1 MSLLFRRLTLPRAAA
16 LLAVVVTAAC
26 SGGAAPQATT
36 TSIATGSPTPG
47 AATPVSPGPEILPSP
62 AATLDLADADPLL
75 TISLAEAGDHLSGV
89 SSLATGDFNVDG
101 VTDLVIGTPFADG
114 PDNGREDAGEA
125 FVVFGRKGWSG
136 KIDLANGGEAALHIL
151 GARAGDTLGF
161 SVAGGDL
168 NGDGVDDIIVGVP
181 GSNGRDNERTDLGEA
196 YVIFGRKDL
205 GGTVD
210 SLSLQQDFTLS
221 AAEGFA
227 RLGTSFAVADV
238 NGDEI
243 GDLIA
248 GAPFAGRE
256 PGTPPGGPRTTVG
269 EVYVVFGAADLGGTV
284 RVTLDQQDLTLTGSQ
299 KQDAFGQ
306 AVAAA
311 DVNGD
316 GRLDII
322 VGARGVD
329 GPDGERLDAGAGFI
343 FFGRAAMPDKL
354 SVEDADL
361 TVLGTDRQDGLGER
375 AAAGD
380 LNGDGIADIVFTART
395 GDGLGNGRSNSG
407 EVYIILGGPSL
418 TGVRDLSTASVD
430 TVIYGPVPVGLMG
443 SAVAIAELDE
453 EGLEDLAIGAALAS
467 ASGRSS
473 NGAVYITYGGD
484 LPSRLDLATAG
495 DLFLYGAGDSD
506 AFGSG
511 LAVGDING
519 DGRPELIVAAPGPDG
534 AVGKVY
540 ALELP

>member
-1 MSLLFRRLTLPRAAA
+1 MIKRNVRFPFYALVAVLLVNLGFTVFPQTTMFNLAKAVSTLPVDGMEYANGTIVPENSP
-16 LLAVVVTAAC
+16 LLIWYDWVDV
-26 SGGAAPQATT
+26 SGTQVINYAIYTT
-36 TSIATGSPTPG
+36 PDYNYPVPIANLVGQHFR
-47 AATPVSPGPEILPSP
+47 
-62 AATLDLADADPLL
+62 LADGTQVFIVSA
-75 TISLAEAGDHLSGV
+75 LSE
-89 SSLATGDFNVDG
+89 L
-101 VTDLVIGTPFADG
+101 
-114 PDNGREDAGEA
+114 
-125 FVVFGRKGWSG
+125 
-136 KIDLANGGEAALHIL
+136 
-151 GARAGDTLGF
+151 
-161 SVAGGDL
+161 
-168 NGDGVDDIIVGVP
+168 
-181 GSNGRDNERTDLGEA
+181 
-196 YVIFGRKDL
+196 
-205 GGTVD
+205 
-210 SLSLQQDFTLS
+210 
-221 AAEGFA
+221 
-227 RLGTSFAVADV
+227 
-238 NGDEI
+238 
-243 GDLIA
+243 
-248 GAPFAGRE
+248 
-256 PGTPPGGPRTTVG
+256 
-269 EVYVVFGAADLGGTV
+269 EVY
-284 RVTLDQQDLTLTGSQ
+284 R
-299 KQDAFGQ
+299 
-306 AVAAA
+306 
-311 DVNGD
+311 
-316 GRLDII
+316 
-322 VGARGVD
+322 
-329 GPDGERLDAGAGFI
+329 
-343 FFGRAAMPDKL
+343 
-354 SVEDADL
+354 
-361 TVLGTDRQDGLGER
+361 
-375 AAAGD
+375 D